1 LDKKWKEGFNVSKLK
16 IAAQRLLF
24 AQVSTLFNYLINSV
38 SGFYLIVYRSLKRS
52 NMAFYFGLIQV
63 QSKVVAGQTQRK
75 EAYVCW

>member
-1 LDKKWKEGFNVSKLK
+1 LDKKWKGGFNVSKLK

-38 SGFYLIVYRSLKRS
+38 FYLIVYRSLKRS
-52 NMAFYFGLIQV
+52 NMVFHFGLIHV